1 MALSYKKLWHQLI
14 DRDMSR
20 AELREATG
28 VSPATLAKMT
38 KGEPV
43 GTPTLEKICR
53 VMKCN
58 IGDIIDYV
66 PDEPD
71 PGVPAVRD
79 GRNA

>member
-14 DRDMSR
+14 DHDMSR